1 VNRAL
6 RELLAYPS
14 AVAGLGIIV
23 LLLAMSVYAVA
34 TIPYHEAIRLW
45 RGGEALWVDNP
56 RNASPVWVNLLP
68 GRDLPHTIVVRSGQV
83 LSIEKPIGGGVR
95 QFSMS
100 LGFDYPY
107 RKFPKELA
115 VFLDPEFTDRAPN
128 VSLFWRPPDG
138 TEIRLTELTVRRS
151 DVYRISSDARLQQ
164 ELGGRPEA
172 VLLGDPNAP
181 EQPLRGR
188 HELLIRGYL
197 FEEGSRVEP
206 KLIVYGEVHGLAGT
220 DHQRRDL
227 MIPLLW
233 GAPIAMA
240 FGLLAA
246 VGSTLSSVAIAAIGV
261 WYGRW
266 VDGLIQR
273 ITEVN
278 LILPT
283 LPILIMIGTLYSRSI
298 WVILGV
304 VVLLGIFGSGIKTFR
319 ALFLQVKEAQASVLE
334 RFIGRSQHRHHG
346 ERVVAGQRMMQA
358 ASDIFLGWQR
368 VRDADGQTRD
378 YYLRQLHDWKGGVE
392 VDDLR
397 VPGATAYARVCGATL
412 AIAHARWGDRIAIAS
427 YLGRGEAFDQAMVD
441 FSVRY
446 ADQNQRDYAT
456 FVAARNSGRLT
467 AQTGL

>member
-1 VNRAL
+1 MNRAL

-14 AVAGLGIIV
+14 AVVGLGIIV

-68 GRDLPHTIVVRSGQV
+68 GRDLPHTIVVRSGQA

-115 VFLDPEFTDRAPN
+115 VFLDPKFTDRAPN

-151 DVYRISSDARLQQ
+151 DVYRISSDVRLQQ

-319 ALFLQVKEAQASVLE
+319 ALFLQVKEAPYIEAARAYGVSNLRAVFQYMIPRAVPVLVPQFVTFIPAFVFLEASLAVLGLGDPVLPTWGKVIEDAHSRGALFTGQYYWVLE
-334 RFIGRSQHRHHG
+334 PAALLMLSGLGFTMLGFALD
-346 ERVVAGQRMMQA
+346 RVFNPR
-358 ASDIFLGWQR
+358 
-368 VRDADGQTRD
+368 
-378 YYLRQLHDWKGGVE
+378 LRE
-392 VDDLR
+392 V
-397 VPGATAYARVCGATL
+397 
-412 AIAHARWGDRIAIAS
+412 S
-427 YLGRGEAFDQAMVD
+427 
-441 FSVRY
+441 
-446 ADQNQRDYAT
+446 
-456 FVAARNSGRLT
+456 
-467 AQTGL
+467 